1 MIDKVDFR
9 ERPWVQVDNRTENL
23 LHLTETSLITKWYRN
38 LSSGKAKELVIDPM
52 VKKDE
57 STNWAEIHA
66 MFDPAV
72 EAIHGIHHTQAIE
85 KGLISPK
92 DIRPYGDTWIIDPA
106 YGFGEY
112 WYHIVDSDIVVVS
125 MSVSLRERVVMRGWS
140 TGMVGFG
147 CYMEDMPM
155 FFIDSF
161 GQRHPSLIGYALGE
175 HYFQQIIEADA
186 KFSSYS
192 ISLLPSAIPR
202 LAGILQVTSE
212 QLLQAIGLLNGY
224 HDIPAL
230 TAAVTELGNARLC
243 RSVATS
249 YYRAKVTECFAL
261 LVSESKRCTHDCQA
275 YSAVDERLYK
285 YISLYIKSNVAK
297 DLSTRALSS
306 VFHVSESR
314 MIDAFKKVVNKTPQE
329 YVREQRIEY
338 AQRLLAKTDLSIRQI
353 AEAVGY
359 SNQGSFSET
368 FKALSCCT
376 PSRYRAIRK

>member
-1 MIDKVDFR
+1 
-9 ERPWVQVDNRTENL
+9 
-23 LHLTETSLITKWYRN
+23 
-38 LSSGKAKELVIDPM
+38 
-52 VKKDE
+52 
-57 STNWAEIHA
+57 
-66 MFDPAV
+66 
-72 EAIHGIHHTQAIE
+72 
-85 KGLISPK
+85 
-92 DIRPYGDTWIIDPA
+92 
-106 YGFGEY
+106 
-112 WYHIVDSDIVVVS
+112 
-125 MSVSLRERVVMRGWS
+125 
-140 TGMVGFG
+140 
-147 CYMEDMPM
+147 M

-224 HDIPAL
+224 RDILAL

-261 LVSESKRCTHDCQA
+261 LVSESKRCTHDYQA